1 MKAMVC
7 SACGSNELE
16 DHDGFY
22 LCPYCGTRFEKEKTQ
37 DSASLEKDSQIQS
50 MLAKA
55 DMYWRHGMKAQARRT
70 YQLVLELDASCS
82 IARERL

>member
-55 DMYWRHGMKAQARRT
+55 DMY
-70 YQLVLELDASCS
+70 
-82 IARERL
+82 